1 MEQSS
6 ELVSVAVYLAIL
18 AFGVAWF
25 LLPRRGKRR
34 KITQSDETRRG
45 AGNARSVV
53 RSGLH

>member
-1 MEQSS
+1 MEQSG